1 MFFFSFLIG
10 VFGVIWGRIKFP
22 IPNFDDM
29 KTRAAVL
36 YEMGLAQ
43 PYAESLPLVIAEIT
57 LAPPGP
63 GEVLVEI
70 RAAGLCHSDLSVV
83 DGSRPRV
90 MPMVLGHEAS
100 GIVREVGP
108 TTGAPEFAPGDQV
121 VFSWVPVCGRC
132 RFCVSGRGAL
142 CEPGGA
148 ANIAGTLLNGA
159 RRFTE
164 SRSQPPQAC
173 NHHLGVSAFSQ
184 FTVAA
189 QESLVKIDDSLP
201 LEVAALFGCA
211 VMTGVGAVLN
221 TASLP
226 SGSSAAIFGMGGV
239 GLSAVMGAR
248 AAGAFPIIA
257 VDRVPDKLNLARE
270 FGATHTINA
279 GQDDPVAAIKEVGHG
294 GADYAFESVGSE
306 AVLIQAYESTRR
318 GGTTITIGL
327 PAPNKM
333 FTVPALGIVAE
344 ERTIKGSYMG
354 SCVPRRDIPRFIDMY
369 QAGILPVDKLHT
381 HTLQLEQ
388 INAGFDRL
396 AQAQAVRQIIEF

>member
-1 MFFFSFLIG
+1 
-10 VFGVIWGRIKFP
+10 
-22 IPNFDDM
+22 M
-29 KTRAAVL
+29 KTKAAVL
-36 YEMGLAQ
+36 YEMGSAQ
-43 PYAESLPLVIAEIT
+43 PYAQSLPFVVDEIT
-57 LAPPGP
+57 LAAPGP

-108 TTGAPEFAPGDQV
+108 TAAGVSEFAPGDHV

-132 RFCVSGRGAL
+132 EFCVSGRGAL
-142 CEPGGA
+142 CAPGGE
-148 ANIAGTLLNGA
+148 ANVAGTLLNGA
-159 RRFTE
+159 RRFTD

-189 QESLVKIDDSLP
+189 QESLVKIDPGLP
-201 LEVAALFGCA
+201 FDVAALFGCA

-221 TASLP
+221 TAVVQA
-226 SGSSAAIFGMGGV
+226 GSSVAVFGMGGV

-257 VDRVPDKLNLARE
+257 VDRVADKLKLASE
-270 FGATHTINA
+270 LGATHSIDATH
-279 GQDDPVAAIKEVGHG
+279 DDPVAAIREIGRG

-306 AVLIQAYESTRR
+306 TVLIQAYESTRR

-333 FTVPALGIVAE
+333 FSVPALGIVAE

-381 HTLQLEQ
+381 HTLPLAE

-396 AQAQAVRQIIEF
+396 AQAQAVRQIIEFS